1 MRVRVRGEQGERRIE
16 RVWDMVISDVNGPKT
31 PVQATALLLEQLLA
45 GRIQPGARPA
55 VAVFSRAEAETQLAT
70 IAAKFEHRERVITPI
85 FPQVLGASIAA
96 LPAPVQSL
104 HDVGFIKRYRG
115 IAQVR
120 TATSWYGRVAAFVG
134 GFPTRGNHSVRA
146 EVEVMA
152 DDNFEVWTRR
162 IGDHSFKSVLRYE
175 QFADDTQGMTEQFGF
190 MRFRLGLRVRDG
202 DLQFP
207 IESGR
212 IFGLLSMP
220 RFLLPVSDSSERIDA
235 LGRFQFDVRLS
246 MPGGALI
253 AHYKGYLELVS

>member
-70 IAAKFEHRERVITPI
+70 
-85 FPQVLGASIAA
+85 IAA